1 MRNQL
6 PVYHMTKL
14 FNISEASNIAVHS
27 LSLIALSNKPLN
39 TGMIAEMLKLS
50 RNHIAKVLQILT
62 KLGIVSSGRGPKGG
76 FVLLIPPEQL
86 SLFEIYEMIDGKFE
100 ADHCRNQHID
110 CPFEEC
116 VYGNE
121 RQRLFV
127 EFKKYYSARKL
138 TDIQLKLN

>member
-1 MRNQL
+1 MAN
-6 PVYHMTKL
+6 L

-50 RNHIAKVLQILT
+50 CNHIAKVLQIFT
-62 KLGIVSSGRGPKGG
+62 KLGIVLSDRGPKGRI
-76 FVLLIPPEQL
+76 VLLIPPEQL

-100 ADHCRNQHID
+100 ADHCRNQPID
-110 CPFEEC
+110 CPLEEC

-121 RQRLFV
+121 RQRLFD

-138 TDIQLKLN
+138 SDIQLKLN